1 MRHLVIIHQKNGLP
15 DLEDEYAD
23 EKAALDAL
31 AQIAVLTGL
40 SGETTRA
47 TPSGKVLFK
56 PNDFG
61 GAQYTTD
68 DDEE

>member
-31 AQIAVLTGL
+31 RQIAVLAGAG
-40 SGETTRA
+40 GETPRA
-47 TPSGKVLFK
+47 MQGYC
-56 PNDFG
+56 
-61 GAQYTTD
+61 GAQSRYAD
-68 DDEE
+68 LHG